1 MQTITLQEA
10 QSRLPEL
17 VDAVVGGEEVT
28 IDRGDGTIVRLL
40 LLNKVIPKPIF
51 GSAEGLIQILDGF
64 DDPVEGF
71 EEYEL

>member
-17 VDAVVGGEEVT
+17 VDAAVGGEEVT

-40 LLNKVIPKPIF
+40 LLNN
-51 GSAEGLIQILDGF
+51 
-64 DDPVEGF
+64 
-71 EEYEL
+71 